1 MAGLTA
7 AMLLASSCQP
17 SAPLAPLTIGHVAQQ
32 SGVSTSLR
40 GLAVVNAD
48 IAWIGA
54 PDGVVLRT
62 IDGGTSWT
70 QSRIDAASGLDLRS
84 AHGFDANHALFFT
97 AGSPA
102 RLFETR
108 DGGDSFNLVYE
119 DASPDAFFDGLA
131 FWDNER
137 GIAFSDPVD
146 GQFHILLTADGG
158 QSWLAAEGLPE
169 PLEGEAGFA
178 ASDTGIALGEEG
190 RVWMGT
196 GGGASARVLESR
208 DFGASWSVVET
219 PLASGS
225 AGAGIFSVA
234 ASGNTVV
241 AVGGDY
247 TQGDGRDGVAGW
259 SLDGGRSWF
268 EPVTGPG
275 GYRSGVAF
283 VPGMGGHFL
292 AVGPNGADL
301 SRDGGRSWS
310 AVEMSGL
317 NAVAF
322 APGTQT
328 GWATGANGVILKLT
342 VTAGAE

>member
-7 AMLLASSCQP
+7 VVLMTGACEPKAGTP
-17 SAPLAPLTIGHVAQQ
+17 VALDSVIQE
-32 SGVSTSLR
+32 SGVTSSLR
-40 GLAVVNAD
+40 GLSVVNTE

-62 IDGGTSWT
+62 IDGGASWT
-70 QSRIDAASGLDLRS
+70 QSRIEAAVGLDLRS

-108 DGGDSFNLVYE
+108 DGGASFSLVYE
-119 DASPDAFFDGLA
+119 DSSAEAFFDGLA
-131 FWDNER
+131 FWDNLR
-137 GIAFSDPVD
+137 GIAFSDPVE
-146 GQFHILLTADGG
+146 GQFHVLLTADGG
-158 QSWLAAEGLPE
+158 QSWLPAEGLPE

-178 ASDTGIALGEEG
+178 ASDSGIALGEDG
-190 RVWMGT
+190 RVWIGT
-196 GGGASARVLESR
+196 GGAATARVLQSQ
-208 DFGASWSVVET
+208 DFGASWTVTDT

-225 AGAGIFSVA
+225 AGAGIFSIA

-241 AVGGDY
+241 ATGGDY
-247 TQGDGRDGVAGW
+247 TQADVRDGVASW

-268 EPVTGPG
+268 EPVTAPG
-275 GYRSGVAF
+275 GYRSGVASI
-283 VPGMGGHFL
+283 PGLGGHFI

-301 SRDGGRSWS
+301 TRDGGRSWS
-310 AVEMSGL
+310 ELSLSGL

-322 APGTQT
+322 APGTQF
-328 GWATGANGVILKLT
+328 GWAVGANGAILRLT
-342 VTAGAE
+342 VVTDTQ